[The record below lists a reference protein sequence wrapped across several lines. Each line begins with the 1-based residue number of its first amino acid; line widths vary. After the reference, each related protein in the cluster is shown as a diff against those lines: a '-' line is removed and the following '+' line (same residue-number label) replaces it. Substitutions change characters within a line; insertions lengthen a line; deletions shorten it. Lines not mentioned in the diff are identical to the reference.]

1 MPEIRISRSPRRSNA
16 RIHWRSARHPPG
28 TQAPGTLRG
37 SLILILI
44 YVLRGSP
51 IPGRQ
56 APPTSALLPCYLI
69 GDNESP
75 AQSRS
80 PLPLAGV
87 TRSGLQL
94 SSRPQDVPPSIPEGM
109 KATRVHPA
117 AQIKDHQLATPYV
130 FFFCMRSFLRVSN
143 FDMPLFHFFIS
154 TRYSVRI

>member
-1 MPEIRISRSPRRSNA
+1 MIFFLGSRYFSIYFFCPFCAYFACHLIGTFFSVIFFSFLVFFFPYVYTDRCDQDTRMPEVRISRSPRRSSA
-16 RIHWRSARHPPG
+16 RSHWRSAKHPPD
-28 TQAPGTLRG
+28 TQAPGVLRG

-56 APPTSALLPCYLI
+56 APPTSAHLPCYPI

-87 TRSGLQL
+87 TRSGL
-94 SSRPQDVPPSIPEGM
+94 
-109 KATRVHPA
+109 
-117 AQIKDHQLATPYV
+117 
-130 FFFCMRSFLRVSN
+130 
-143 FDMPLFHFFIS
+143 
-154 TRYSVRI
+154 